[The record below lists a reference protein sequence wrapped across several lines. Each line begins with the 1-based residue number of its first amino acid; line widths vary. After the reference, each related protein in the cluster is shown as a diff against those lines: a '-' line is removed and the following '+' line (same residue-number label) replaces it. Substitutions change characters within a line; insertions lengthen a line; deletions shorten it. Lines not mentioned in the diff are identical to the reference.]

1 MFSARQAQR
10 RAFGLLAGHGVDSHH
25 CRRLDPLRARAPIY
39 YIIVVSSCI
48 IRRTTC
54 TVAGL
59 RTPRRQTHV
68 HVRCDQVTVH
78 AQVPKNP
85 VWVRPQ
91 GPSPRPRRSRKLH
104 SLTTILLVCLSHN
117 RMYDSARYRITL
129 TAATAPHGP
138 RHQAR
143 KPKCWCTTSHKTRR
157 RRAGQPRR
165 VRRKEKAKR
174 RSSSSIAHGITA
186 LARISC
192 TSRASRH
199 VAAACQ
205 WARRALAPHPPPF
218 SQAG

>member
-25 CRRLDPLRARAPIY
+25 CRRLDPLRATRANIIY
-39 YIIVVSSCI
+39 HSIIVMHY
-48 IRRTTC
+48 TPHHLH
-54 TVAGL
+54 GGGFL
-59 RTPRRQTHV
+59 TPRRQTHV

-165 VRRKEKAKR
+165 VRRKDCVTCG
-174 RSSSSIAHGITA
+174 SLTQ
-186 LARISC
+186 L
-192 TSRASRH
+192 
-199 VAAACQ
+199 
-205 WARRALAPHPPPF
+205 
-218 SQAG
+218 